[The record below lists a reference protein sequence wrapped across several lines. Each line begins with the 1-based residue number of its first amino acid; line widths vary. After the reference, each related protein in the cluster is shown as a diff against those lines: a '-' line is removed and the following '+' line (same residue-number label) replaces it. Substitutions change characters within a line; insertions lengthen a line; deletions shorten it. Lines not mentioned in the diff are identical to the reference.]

1 MIPILALA
9 ITLVILVSAYML
21 DATTLFGTHIPTTNP
36 HLSKRQDDNT
46 ALPTESME
54 QASELMAAI
63 PEYVQVSPDF
73 VAYAPSSPYGLSGDA
88 LNNMVCLVNRFRYD
102 NNQPALALHP
112 KLIQYAQQ
120 RAQDL
125 ADTSAMVAD
134 NKIIAD
140 NDTELTLATGDVAF
154 NATVWKDIKENLLQT
169 GNNPTFAYWEFQSSS
184 ESSANLLDAEF
195 AYFGA
200 GYYNGYYVQ
209 AVGAPAET
217 TSVASA
223 DSSLFPWCPANESF
237 WNWAFPNGASDT
249 HSKMADIAGQAFPYN
264 AFASAPQFFSPYKAG
279 EPSGMQT
286 GYNYYFLK
294 VDASIPFIDSLQ
306 PTETIV
312 AANDSSTPYEAVSN
326 NGRVQGITKE
336 ELNLLAC
343 LVNARRQEAC
353 LAPVAL
359 HPDLIS
365 AAQAHSYEMNRAQN
379 MTHYG
384 PSGPLSMRVKRRS
397 FEYSTIA
404 ENIVYN
410 TFDVFTAHSLFC
422 NSQLHLNNMLNP
434 DARFVGGGRSGQFW
448 TVTFG
453 AFLDDEKNPDVGTL
467 PLCPG
472 NNDTDISIAFPSG
485 LPEET
490 KIQTTAC
497 GNTEASPLPT
507 PPYLENHKD
516 EQGTDNDGYTISDNN
531 NGDEIENKSNDNELG
546 SSTTDTASSH
556 SSGSS
561 EDDDDESSSVI
572 TNVVTIH
579 PAMTSKC
586 RIVTPTPS
594 TITTSNALFI
604 FGNKIVASR
613 ADQQQS
619 GYDGDNELES
629 SKTKGKKEKTGKNES
644 TSISINEKAE
654 EEVVEAKHHHDNY
667 NNDSDDDDEEDDDD
681 DNDDDERK
689 TSSKDGTNECKG
701 KKEGSK
707 CSSSSSHATKTKT
720 SKQHS
725 ESSHPTPTP
734 TQTQADAESRRW
746 FSTTLHDTGEP
757 NYPAAYTD
765 CGDDNNDSD
774 GDGRSEN
781 ETEHEASSFVSYAPL
796 DRVTVSVTTTQTVVY
811 MLDDNARLDLD
822 ELESEY
828 DFSIVINPYKH

>member
-1 MIPILALA
+1 MVPILALA
-9 ITLVILVSAYML
+9 ITLAILASSYML
-21 DATTLFGTHIPTTNP
+21 DATTFFGTHIPIPNP
-36 HLSKRQDDNT
+36 RLSKRQEDYT
-46 ALPTESME
+46 ASPTELM
-54 QASELMAAI
+54 QQVSELMAAV

-88 LNNMVCLVNRFRYD
+88 LNSMVCLVNRLRYD

-125 ADTSAMVAD
+125 ADASAVIAD
-134 NKIIAD
+134 NKIITE
-140 NDTELTLATGDVAF
+140 NDSELTLATGDVAF
-154 NATVWKDIKENLLQT
+154 NSTVWKNIKENLLQT

-209 AVGAPAET
+209 AVGASAET
-217 TSVASA
+217 ASVAST

-249 HSKMADIAGQAFPYN
+249 HSEMADITGQAFPYD
-264 AFASAPQFFSPYKAG
+264 AFASTSQFFSPYKAG
-279 EPSGMQT
+279 EPNGMQA

-306 PTETIV
+306 SAETIV
-312 AANDSSTPYEAVSN
+312 AANDSSTPFEAVSN
-326 NGRVQGITKE
+326 DGRVQGITKE

-472 NNDTDISIAFPSG
+472 NNDTDVSIAFPDG

-490 KIQTTAC
+490 KVQTTAC

-507 PPYLENHKD
+507 PPYLATHKD
-516 EQGTDNDGYTISDNN
+516 EQETDDDGYTISDNN
-531 NGDEIENKSNDNELG
+531 NGNEIENKSDDGDE
-546 SSTTDTASSH
+546 SSSETDTVYYH
-556 SSGSS
+556 SSDSS
-561 EDDDDESSSVI
+561 EDDYELSSII

-586 RIVTPTPS
+586 RIVIPTPS
-594 TITTSNALFI
+594 TIATSNALFI

-619 GYDGDNELES
+619 DDNEKGLES
-629 SKTKGKKEKTGKNES
+629 SKTKGKKEKAGKSES
-644 TSISINEKAE
+644 NSISISEKAE
-654 EEVVEAKHHHDNY
+654 EEVAEAKHHHDNY
-667 NNDSDDDDEEDDDD
+667 NNDSDDEED
-681 DNDDDERK
+681 EREA
-689 TSSKDGTNECKG
+689 SSKDGTNECKG
-701 KKEGSK
+701 KKESSK
-707 CSSSSSHATKTKT
+707 CSSHATKTKT

-734 TQTQADAESRRW
+734 TPTDAESRRW

-765 CGDDNNDSD
+765 CGDGDSD
-774 GDGRSEN
+774 GDSSSGN
-781 ETEHEASSFVSYAPL
+781 EAEDEASSFVSYAPL
-796 DRVTVSVTTTQTVVY
+796 DTVTVSVTTTQTVVY

-828 DFSIVINPYKH
+828 DFSIVIMPYKH